1 MTIDWDNGRN
11 IVACTRN
18 GSDQM
23 SGPGGPSNTE
33 NDKNEWRPASSVS
46 KTGGSGQGDGGG
58 ASNPCMF
65 TEVTILASPNSA
77 VTSSL
82 VEGSTLAISI
92 SGPRVVAMNGTDI
105 AGSITSAR
113 LADIIECINRGQQ
126 YMARVIQMNGG
137 AITVE
142 VYPI

>member
-1 MTIDWDNGRN
+1 
-11 IVACTRN
+11 
-18 GSDQM
+18 
-23 SGPGGPSNTE
+23 
-33 NDKNEWRPASSVS
+33 
-46 KTGGSGQGDGGG
+46 
-58 ASNPCMF
+58 
-65 TEVTILASPNSA
+65 
-77 VTSSL
+77 
-82 VEGSTLAISI
+82 
-92 SGPRVVAMNGTDI
+92 MNGTDI